1 MRKRLF
7 IHNNADN
14 VAVALADLK
23 AEDTIEV
30 EINGRSHKIRLKENI
45 PYGHKVA
52 LLDIK
57 KGSKVIKYGE
67 VIGMATK
74 DIPIGSHVHTHNIK
88 SLRY

>member
-1 MRKRLF
+1 MKRTLF
-7 IHNNADN
+7 IHDDADN

-23 AEDTIEV
+23 AEDTVEV
-30 EINGRSHKIRLKENI
+30 KIAGELKSIKIKEKI

-52 LLDIK
+52 IK
-57 KGSKVIKYGE
+57 DVQKGSKIIKYGE
-67 VIGMATK
+67 VIGVATK

>member
-1 MRKRLF
+1 MRKLLF
-7 IHNNADN
+7 IHNSADN

-23 AEDTIEV
+23 AEDTVEV
-30 EINGRSHKIRLKENI
+30 KINSTLRKIKLKEDI

-52 LLDIK
+52 LLDIE

-67 VIGMATK
+67 VIGIATEN
-74 DIPIGSHVHTHNIK
+74 ILEGSHVHIHNVK